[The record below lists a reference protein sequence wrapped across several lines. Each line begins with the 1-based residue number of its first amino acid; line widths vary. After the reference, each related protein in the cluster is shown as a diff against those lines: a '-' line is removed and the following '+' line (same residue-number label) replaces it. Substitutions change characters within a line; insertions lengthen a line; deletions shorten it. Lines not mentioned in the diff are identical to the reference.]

1 MFPDAT
7 LPEINAALA
16 ASTEA
21 FAVYRH
27 ASLQQRASLLRAI
40 AAQLDASGTEIMEAA
55 HAETNLQR
63 GRLLVEFKRTLFQLT
78 SYADACAQGN
88 WMDIRIDRP
97 DAERQPPKPDVR
109 KMLVPLGPVVVFGA
123 SNFPFAYSTAGGDT
137 ATALAAGCTVVVKA
151 HPAHPATS
159 GLAAD
164 AIHRALAAEGW
175 PAGVLQH
182 LYGAAFEVG
191 KELVLHPQVKAVGF
205 TGSHQGGRA
214 LFNLAAGR
222 KEPIPVFAEMGSVN
236 PVFVMPEKLEQDM
249 EWAVNQL
256 AISVTTSAG
265 QFCTNPGLIIGVQSP
280 ALEQFIQNLGEKLAG
295 TAPEPMLHSGIA
307 QSFRQKRAAVLET
320 GLVTFAGTNESGE
333 EHHSIPTLATTTGDY
348 FLAHTHLH
356 EEIFGPYSL
365 VVQCR
370 DAAQM
375 AAVAEALEG
384 QLTTTLMATP
394 AEAEANTS
402 LVHSLQTRCGRL
414 VYNGVPTGVEVC
426 LAMNHGGPY
435 PATTDSRFTAVG
447 ADGIRRFAR
456 PLSYQNWPD
465 HLLPAEL
472 QNANPL
478 GLWRTVDGELTKERI
493 GN

>member
-1 MFPDAT
+1 MFPNAQQ
-7 LPEINAALA
+7 PEINAALA

-27 ASLQQRASLLRAI
+27 ASLQQRAALLKAI
-40 AAQLDASGTEIMEAA
+40 AAELEAISPDIIEAA
-55 HAETNLQR
+55 HGETNLQR
-63 GRLLVEFKRTLFQLT
+63 PRLLVEFKRTLFQLHN
-78 SYADACAQGN
+78 YADACAQGN
-88 WMDIRIDRP
+88 WLDIRIDRP

-137 ATALAAGCTVVVKA
+137 ACALAAGCTVVVKA
-151 HPAHPATS
+151 HPGHPATS
-159 GLAAD
+159 GLAAE
-164 AIHRALAAEGW
+164 AINRAVAAQGL
-175 PAGVLQH
+175 PAGVFQH
-182 LYGAAFEVG
+182 LYGDNFEVG
-191 KELVLHPQVKAVGF
+191 KQLVLHPQVKAVGF
-205 TGSHQGGRA
+205 TGSLQGGRA
-214 LFNLAAGR
+214 LFDLAAGR

-236 PVFVMPEKLEQDM
+236 PVFLMPGKLEAET
-249 EWAVNQL
+249 EWAINQL
-256 AISVTTSAG
+256 ALSITTSVG
-265 QFCTNPGLIIGVQSP
+265 QFCTNPGLVIGVQSP
-280 ALEQFIQNLGEKLAG
+280 ALDQFIAGLGQKLAE

-375 AAVAEALEG
+375 AAVAQALEG
-384 QLTTTLMATP
+384 QLTTTLIATP
-394 AEAEANTS
+394 AEAAANTA
-402 LVHSLQTRCGRL
+402 LVHTLQSRCGRL
-414 VYNGVPTGVEVC
+414 VFNGVPTGVEVC

-447 ADGIRRFAR
+447 ADGIRRFSR
-456 PLSYQNWPD
+456 PLCYQNWPD
-465 HLLPAEL
+465 NLLPAEL
-472 QNANPL
+472 QAANPL
-478 GLWRTVDGELTKERI
+478 ALWRTVDGELTKDQA
-493 GN
+493 